1 MVFYV
6 GMEFI
11 LMFANFAK
19 EKYNPQS
26 IGLLITYSIKIFFYI
41 LDSFKRFRFLTV
53 LLISLERCDS
63 YTKIAQEKF
72 LKTEF
77 DSTLDLV

>member
-1 MVFYV
+1 M
-6 GMEFI
+6 
-11 LMFANFAK
+11 LANFAE

-26 IGLLITYSIKIFFYI
+26 IGLLITYSIKMFFYL
-41 LDSFKRFRFLTV
+41 LDSFKIFRFLTV
-53 LLISLERCDS
+53 LLLISFESSDS

-72 LKTEF
+72 QRTEF

>member
-1 MVFYV
+1 M
-6 GMEFI
+6 
-11 LMFANFAK
+11 
-19 EKYNPQS
+19 
-26 IGLLITYSIKIFFYI
+26 FFYI

-53 LLISLERCDS
+53 LLLISLESSDS

-72 LKTEF
+72 QRTEF